1 MARVPED
8 ERLRIVELYTKEYSQ
23 RAVAAM
29 VKRPLKT
36 VNRIIQAFRDENRI
50 KDAPRKPRPRVTTQ
64 EDDMNIVAYVADNP
78 RASVSE
84 IRQCFQLTASK
95 TTVKRRLA
103 EAGLKSR
110 MAVQKPLLTNVNK
123 SKRLSFTQRHEAW
136 SPDDWGR
143 VVFSDECTFT
153 TKWDQRARVW
163 RPDRT
168 RFRPEFVQRVAASG
182 RTVVSVWAASPVTA
196 SDPSCAYK
204 GPSQRTNTE
213 IFWTPSASRTSP
225 VTSHRSMTAFFS
237 TTARRCTPPK
247 RSIAYYSSAE

>member
-1 MARVPED
+1 MAMVPED

-29 VKRPLKT
+29 L
-36 VNRIIQAFRDENRI
+36 
-50 KDAPRKPRPRVTTQ
+50 
-64 EDDMNIVAYVADNP
+64 
-78 RASVSE
+78 SE

-110 MAVQKPLLTNVNK
+110 MAAQKPLLTNVNK
-123 SKRLSFTQRHEAW
+123 SKRLSFAQRHEAW
-136 SPDDWGR
+136 SADDWGR

-182 RTVVSVWAASPVTA
+182 RTVVSVWGCITRDGLGPLVRIQGALTADKYSNLLDTEWEGLKCDSSFTEALYRSLPERMKDVVDAEGDVTR
-196 SDPSCAYK
+196 Y
-204 GPSQRTNTE
+204 
-213 IFWTPSASRTSP
+213 
-225 VTSHRSMTAFFS
+225 
-237 TTARRCTPPK
+237 
-247 RSIAYYSSAE
+247 